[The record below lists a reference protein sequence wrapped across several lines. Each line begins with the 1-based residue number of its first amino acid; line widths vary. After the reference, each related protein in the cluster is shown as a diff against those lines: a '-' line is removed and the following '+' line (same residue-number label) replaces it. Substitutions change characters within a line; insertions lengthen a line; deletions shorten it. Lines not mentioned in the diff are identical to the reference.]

1 MYSGQASVGGAA
13 SIRELPT
20 VVISKLA
27 VGPMDNNVYLLRCAT
42 TGEQLLIDAAAE
54 PERILNL
61 VGGKSLTGI
70 LTTHRHHDHWGALAD
85 VTRATDAPTYAHDAD
100 ADAIEVPTTHR
111 LHDQDSLTVGDV
123 TVGVIHLVGHTPG
136 SLVLTFDDPHGHTHL
151 FTGDCLFPGGIGL
164 TVGRENFES
173 LYRGIV
179 EKIFD
184 RYDDETWIYPGHG
197 DDTILGNERPHLEEW
212 WERKW

>member
-1 MYSGQASVGGAA
+1 MYSGHVEVGGRADVC
-13 SIRELPT
+13 ELPT

-61 VGGKSLTGI
+61 VGGKTLTGL

-100 ADAIEVPTTHR
+100 ADAIDVPTTHR
-111 LHDQDSLTVGDV
+111 LHDQDSLTVGNV

-164 TVGRENFES
+164 TVDRENFES
-173 LYRGIV
+173 LYRGVV